1 MPGTRIKKWSL
12 TAQTPFR
19 LFIIVLSIILLSGC
33 LPVSRELCL
42 RQRTALDI
50 GSATM
55 KMKTARVDKC
65 SKKIVGII
73 TKKEVKVP
81 FAENTRDQ
89 RLSRDVQDKGLE
101 QLQALKKEALAHGT
115 TSFAGVA
122 TAAFRSAANSAQFL
136 AEIND
141 NLGINIRLISQDE
154 EAILG
159 YMAASARTQ
168 DSSGDIV
175 VWDIG
180 GNSMQLILKGKDQ
193 NYRIYRGQ
201 LASISFKNQLL
212 EKILHRPVSAQVSPN
227 PIGSQNLS
235 PALEIAREAAADV
248 PDEIKRYIRQSGTTV
263 IGIGGVHNQSIRKQT
278 GVAPAYRREDLLKT
292 VKEKLDLTDAQIGG
306 HYAETDVSNLI
317 LVLGF
322 MQKLDI
328 EEVQL
333 VDVNLTDG
341 ILIDPSFWQ

>member
-1 MPGTRIKKWSL
+1 MPSNRIKKWSF
-12 TAQTPFR
+12 TAQTRFR
-19 LFIIVLSIILLSGC
+19 LFIIVLSLVLLSGC
-33 LPVSRELCL
+33 SAVSRELCV
-42 RQRTALDI
+42 RQRTAFDI

-55 KMKTARVDKC
+55 KMKTAQVDKC
-65 SKKIVGII
+65 SKTVIGII
-73 TKKEVKVP
+73 SQKEVKVP

-89 RLSRDVQDKGLE
+89 RLNRDIQDKGLE
-101 QLQALKKEALAHGT
+101 QLQSLKKGALAHGT

-122 TAAFRSAANSAQFL
+122 TAAFRSTANSPQFL
-136 AEIND
+136 AEIKNK
-141 NLGINIRLISQDE
+141 LGINIRLISQDE

-159 YMAASARTQ
+159 YQAASARARHL
-168 DSSGDIV
+168 SGSIV

-180 GNSMQLILKGKDQ
+180 GNSMQLIVKDMDQ

-212 EKILHRPVSAQVSPN
+212 EKIHHRGAGTQASPN
-227 PIGSQNLS
+227 PIGIHNLS
-235 PALEIAREAAADV
+235 PALEIAMTAAADV
-248 PDEIKRYIRQSGTTV
+248 PEVIKRYIRYTGTTV
-263 IGIGGVHNQSIRKQT
+263 VGIGGVHNQSIRKQT
-278 GVAPAYRREDLLKT
+278 GMTSAYRREDLLKA
-292 VKEKLDLTDAQIGG
+292 VKDKLDLTDTQIGG
-306 HYAETDVSNLI
+306 NYAETDVSNLI

-333 VDVNLTDG
+333 VDANLTDG